1 MKLFLMLPAVL
12 MGTLI
17 LCGCRPDPGTTINS
31 APSISDEE
39 LARIDAES
47 TQARRAAL
55 KDSK

>member
-1 MKLFLMLPAVL
+1 MKLILTLPAVL

-17 LCGCRPDPGTTINS
+17 LCGCRPEPSTTINP
-31 APSISDEE
+31 APNISNEE